1 MGLAGWLGGAGRL
14 VGWGWQAG
22 CCSQGAWLW
31 LAGGLGWLA
40 GFSWQAG
47 WVVLAGWLVW
57 AGRLVGLGWQS
68 GWLSGRGL
76 LRLVASP
83 YSPHPA

>member
-1 MGLAGWLGGAGRL
+1 MGLADWLGGVGRPGVARRVLGCGWL
-14 VGWGWQAG
+14 VGWA
-22 CCSQGAWLW
+22 
-31 LAGGLGWLA
+31 GWLA

-47 WVVLAGWLVW
+47 WVVLTGWLVW